1 MVVRLWLQNLD
12 NYFSNL
18 GVGVGGGI
26 WEAAECPAV
35 PHDDLTLFWT
45 WRSPAIWGEGVTTL

>member
-1 MVVRLWLQNLD
+1 MVRLWLQNLD